1 MIIDCKKDRETEG
14 RSEVA
19 KLRSCKMGTIC
30 LAIVRQLIDNRLA
43 IE

>member
-19 KLRSCKMGTIC
+19 KWR
-30 LAIVRQLIDNRLA
+30 RNIDNYMTTVWQRSKA
-43 IE
+43 ER